1 MSVISRNKLL
11 LSCDKEGKYRRFLI
25 YVIMSHKLSIDTLC
39 MIIGLKWKEVIEI
52 MHAWSSIFPFITMAI
67 LYTPWSNWKTAE
79 LALSNNLSQYFIF
92 MIIISSSI
100 KLFLSSTY
108 FYIFM
113 ICEKYTR
120 VRYFLTFVYFL
131 PQA

>member
-1 MSVISRNKLL
+1 
-11 LSCDKEGKYRRFLI
+11 
-25 YVIMSHKLSIDTLC
+25 
-39 MIIGLKWKEVIEI
+39 
-52 MHAWSSIFPFITMAI
+52 
-67 LYTPWSNWKTAE
+67 
-79 LALSNNLSQYFIF
+79 

-120 VRYFLTFVYFL
+120 VRYFLTSVYYLSEVKIMMVWIEFSIIS
-131 PQA
+131 PFP